1 MGALIPE
8 VLRTERQFARLFV
21 GQSLSTLGDRV
32 SFVALPFAVLS
43 IGGSAVDVGLV
54 TAAGLLPLLV
64 FALVGGVWADRI
76 PRRRIMLAS
85 DLLRCAVQAAV
96 AVLLLTG
103 TARVGLL
110 ALLMALF
117 GVADAFFL
125 PASTGLLPLL
135 VPADRL
141 REANALSGFV
151 QSTGLVVGP
160 ALAGLLI
167 AAVGPGGALAMDAA
181 SFAVSAAVL
190 ARLGAVDGAVAAGG
204 VDGGAERGERPGF
217 LAELRIGWQ
226 QVRSRTW
233 VWSSMLAMAV
243 YHVVVLPSV
252 FVLGPVLAKREWGG
266 ANAWTVVVIA
276 FGLGSIVGDV
286 CSYRWKPARPMA
298 VAAVAM
304 AVASCQAAIIGSGA
318 PVWVIAALKAVT
330 GVGVSLFFVLWETS
344 LQVHIP
350 ERVLSRVSSYDHLIA
365 VALMPLGL
373 VLAGPLSESL
383 GVRPTLFGMTALA
396 VPVAFVLLALPAV
409 RHLPASRPP
418 EPEPE
423 PAAGLGPEPEPAPGV
438 RTAAGT
444 VAGAAGRREPVPE
457 AEAAL

>member
-8 VLRTERQFARLFV
+8 VLRTERRFARLFV
-21 GQSLSTLGDRV
+21 GQSLSVLGDRV

-43 IGGSAVDVGLV
+43 IGGSAADVGLV

-64 FALVGGVWADRI
+64 FTLAGGVWADRM
-76 PRRRIMLAS
+76 PRQWIMLAS
-85 DLLRCAVQAAV
+85 DLLRCAVQTAA

-110 ALLMALF
+110 ALLMAVF

-141 REANALSGFV
+141 REANALRGFV

-167 AAVGPGGALAMDAA
+167 AAVGPGGALAVDAA

-190 ARLGAVDGAVAAGG
+190 ARLGTVDGTAATATAGG
-204 VDGGAERGERPGF
+204 VDGGAERAERLGF
-217 LAELRIGWQ
+217 LAELRVGWQ

-233 VWSSMLAMAV
+233 VWSGMLAIAV

-252 FVLGPVLAKREWGG
+252 FVLGPVLAEREWGG
-266 ANAWTVVVIA
+266 AGAWTVVVIA

-286 CSYRWKPARPMA
+286 CSYRLKPARPMA

-318 PVWVIAALKAVT
+318 PVWVIAALEAVT
-330 GVGVSLFFVLWETS
+330 GVGVSLCFVLWETS

-350 ERVLSRVSSYDHLIA
+350 ERVLSRVSSYDHLIS

-373 VLAGPLSESL
+373 VLAGPLSDNL
-383 GVRPTLFGMTALA
+383 GVRPTLFGMTVLA
-396 VPVAFVLLALPAV
+396 VPAALTLLALPAV
-409 RHLPASRPP
+409 RHLPASLPS
-418 EPEPE
+418 ESESE
-423 PAAGLGPEPEPAPGV
+423 SGSGDGAGVGLGSA
-438 RTAAGT
+438 
-444 VAGAAGRREPVPE
+444 
-457 AEAAL
+457 AEAVV